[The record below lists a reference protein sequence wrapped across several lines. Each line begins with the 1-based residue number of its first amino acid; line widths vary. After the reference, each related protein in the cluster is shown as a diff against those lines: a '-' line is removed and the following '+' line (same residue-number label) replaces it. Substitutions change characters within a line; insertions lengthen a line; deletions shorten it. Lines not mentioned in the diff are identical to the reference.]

1 LAANIRASSAL
12 DKFMRKLLQLGL
24 VWAVLAVSCAGQ
36 MGTLTLLPW
45 NNHRAAVS
53 LTFDDADSVQLDKA
67 VPELN
72 RRQLR
77 GTFFLTISKL
87 TRLDDWRKVQ
97 LEGHEIGNHSVSH
110 EHPSSLTKSG
120 EELQVEDAKK
130 FLDSNFQFDV
140 CIFAYPYE
148 ESSQGLAFWVKKYDF
163 AARGWR
169 GGGDRLYVR
178 PDADPDWYSL
188 PSQPT
193 YSRYDSAVYQGWID
207 KAISTGTWTTLQM
220 HGIDDASTGWEPIP
234 QGTLLFILNYVK
246 AAEQRGLWVAPF
258 GEVAAYF
265 RAQRILQQTE
275 SHPVEGGELFTW
287 SLPHPFPRGVVL
299 KTRVRQDGRYHVFQ
313 RGRELHPDKSGVYSV
328 SFDARELV
336 VRSGL

>member
-1 LAANIRASSAL
+1 
-12 DKFMRKLLQLGL
+12 MREILQLGL
-24 VWAVLAVSCAGQ
+24 VWSLLAASCAGQ
-36 MGTLTLLPW
+36 MVALTVLPW
-45 NNHRAAVS
+45 NDHRAAVS

-72 RRQLR
+72 KRQLR
-77 GTFFLTISKL
+77 GTFFITISKL

-97 LEGHEIGNHSVSH
+97 LEGHEIGNHSVTH
-110 EHPSSLTKSG
+110 EHASSLTKAG

-130 FLDSNFQFDV
+130 FLDSNFRSDV

-148 ESSQGLAFWVKKYDF
+148 EASPGLVFWVKKYDF

-169 GGGDRLYVR
+169 GTGDQLYVR

-193 YSRYDSAVYQGWID
+193 YSRYEPVVYQGWVD
-207 KAISTGTWTTLQM
+207 KAMSTGTWTTLQM

-234 QGTLLFILNYVK
+234 ERTLIFVLNYLK

-265 RAQRILQQTE
+265 RAQRILQQAE
-275 SHPVEGGELFTW
+275 SHQVEGGKHFTW
-287 SLPHPFPRGVVL
+287 SLPQPFPRGVVL
-299 KTRVRQDGRYHVFQ
+299 KARMPEGSRYRIFQ
-313 RGRELHPDKSGVYSV
+313 RGHELHPDKRGVYSV
-328 SFDARELV
+328 YFDARELV
-336 VRSGL
+336 VRGGL